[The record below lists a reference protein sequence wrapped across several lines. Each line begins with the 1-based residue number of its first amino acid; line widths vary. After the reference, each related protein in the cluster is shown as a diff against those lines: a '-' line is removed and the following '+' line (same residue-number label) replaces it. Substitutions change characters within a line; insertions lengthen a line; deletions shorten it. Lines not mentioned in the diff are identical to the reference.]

1 MDYISSQGNLFK
13 SSMSGRA
20 TISLL
25 DLDIT
30 EPVDIKY
37 ATNYLGNN
45 SEQLFYDM
53 LERLESLSINSGI
66 KKLTEGYR

>member
-1 MDYISSQGNLFK
+1 
-13 SSMSGRA
+13 MSGRA

-66 KKLTEGYR
+66 KKLTEGYN

>member
-1 MDYISSQGNLFK
+1 MDYISSAGNSFK

-66 KKLTEGYR
+66 KKLTEGYN

>member
-1 MDYISSQGNLFK
+1 
-13 SSMSGRA
+13 MSGRA

-30 EPVDIKY
+30 EPVDIAY

-45 SEQLFYDM
+45 SELLFYDM

-66 KKLTEGYR
+66 KKLTEGYNQ

>member
-1 MDYISSQGNLFK
+1 MDYVSSVDNRVR

-20 TISLL
+20 TIRLL

-37 ATNYLGNN
+37 AITYQCNN
-45 SEQLFYDM
+45 SEQLFYQM
-53 LERLESLSINSGI
+53 LERLESLSINNGI
-66 KKLTEGYR
+66 KKLTEGYT

>member
-1 MDYISSQGNLFK
+1 
-13 SSMSGRA
+13 MSGRA

>member
-66 KKLTEGYR
+66 KKLTEGYN

>member
-37 ATNYLGNN
+37 ATTYLGNN

>member
-1 MDYISSQGNLFK
+1 
-13 SSMSGRA
+13 MSGRA

-66 KKLTEGYR
+66 KKLTEGYNQ